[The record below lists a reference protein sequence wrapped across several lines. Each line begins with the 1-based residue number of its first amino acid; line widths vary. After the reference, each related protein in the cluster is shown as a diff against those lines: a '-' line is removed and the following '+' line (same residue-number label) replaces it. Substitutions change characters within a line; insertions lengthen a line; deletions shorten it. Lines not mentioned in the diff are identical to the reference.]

1 MCVCVCVCLS
11 LCLCLSLTVSLLLSL
26 TSSSLSHSNTHTRP
40 LALNVAGRRGCI
52 RDDAEEDLKQAHDN
66 VFGTDLNAVAKDTS
80 ICQGLR

>member
-1 MCVCVCVCLS
+1 MCLCVSVSLSLSLSLSLSYCLS
-11 LCLCLSLTVSLLLSL
+11 QAPLFLTQ
-26 TSSSLSHSNTHTRP
+26 THTLAP